1 MPEIIEVEFHSKEL
15 TYFQLCRLGRASIR
29 KYSVPV
35 TAFISDAFIANDTCL
50 GLSFDHVEKGDAFR
64 PADGGLLRTG
74 KIQKAWKEGRF
85 WLLETQSETQ
95 SGNYVLGSF
104 MRGVG
109 RKSFRELLQTGERC

>member
-15 TYFQLCRLGRASIR
+15 TDFQLCRLGRASIR

-35 TAFISDAFIANDTCL
+35 TAFVSDAFIANDTCH
-50 GLSFDHVEKGDAFR
+50 GVSFNHVGQGGAYR

-74 KIQKAWKEGRF
+74 KIQRAWKEGGF
-85 WLLETQSETQ
+85 WLLETQ

-109 RKSFRELLQTGERC
+109 RKSIRELLQTGERC

>member
-1 MPEIIEVEFHSKEL
+1 MPEIIEVEFHSKKL
-15 TYFQLCRLGRASIR
+15 TDFQLCRLGRASIR
-29 KYSVPV
+29 KYTVPV
-35 TAFISDAFIANDTCL
+35 TAFISDAFIANDTCH
-50 GLSFDHVEKGDAFR
+50 GVSFDHVEQGDAFR

-85 WLLETQSETQ
+85 WLLEPQ